1 MKKLFAI
8 ALIFALIGTI
18 STNVFAAAKKAPKPI
33 TGTIVSFDDIVTGN
47 FQTWT
52 LDAAKD
58 ASEKGKM
65 FVLLTKKGKTSKIYF
80 IFNED
85 GTNASKK
92 IAKFAHKE
100 KVGIVGK
107 SKLVNGVNIII
118 MEMIE
123 GM

>member
-8 ALIFALIGTI
+8 ALIFALIGT
-18 STNVFAAAKKAPKPI
+18 FAIDTFAAKKNDPKPI
-33 TGTIVSFDDIVTGN
+33 TGKIVCFDDIVTGN

-52 LDAAKD
+52 LDSAKE
-58 ASEKGKM
+58 ASEKGIM

-85 GTNASKK
+85 GSNASKK
-92 IAKFAHKE
+92 VSKYAHKE
-100 KVGIVGK
+100 KVGVVGK
-107 SKLVNGVNIII
+107 SKIVNGVNIII

>member
-8 ALIFALIGTI
+8 ALIFALLGTI
-18 STNVFAAAKKAPKPI
+18 TTSTFAQAKKAPKPL
-33 TGTIVSFDDIVTGN
+33 TGQIVSFDDISTGN

-52 LDAAKD
+52 KDAAKE

-80 IFNED
+80 VFNED

-92 IAKFAHKE
+92 ISKYAHNE
-100 KVGIVGK
+100 KVGIIGK
-107 SKLVNGVNIII
+107 TKIVSGVNIII
-118 MEMIE
+118 LETID